1 MCAILWFLSRCQQ
14 KHSCSLKDSK
24 SAESWP
30 NMSIC
35 LMHLLQIWLNYC
47 GVFSLHIINLYIQQ
61 SYFSAAR
68 RCLNWKLICIV
79 FLYKII
85 NIAWKRETERD
96 RVIHTFFL
104 YKNIIRLLLA
114 VYYTFTSSCIKYTFH
129 KACTT
134 NIMIKILSEFLIP
147 CINWLIFLY
156 QINYRIKFWPVHKEL

>member
-47 GVFSLHIINLYIQQ
+47 GVFFIVYNKFIYSAVLFFCCKKMLELKINLY
-61 SYFSAAR
+61 S
-68 RCLNWKLICIV
+68 

-147 CINWLIFLY
+147 CID
-156 QINYRIKFWPVHKEL
+156 